1 MREPAGGNM
10 VGSDTDT
17 SEVIKKMRS
26 SGNTRFMVEKD
37 VKIAGVITLKDIFHL
52 LPFRTPSQDDA

>member
-1 MREPAGGNM
+1 M

-37 VKIAGVITLKDIFHL
+37 GKIAGVITLKDIFHL